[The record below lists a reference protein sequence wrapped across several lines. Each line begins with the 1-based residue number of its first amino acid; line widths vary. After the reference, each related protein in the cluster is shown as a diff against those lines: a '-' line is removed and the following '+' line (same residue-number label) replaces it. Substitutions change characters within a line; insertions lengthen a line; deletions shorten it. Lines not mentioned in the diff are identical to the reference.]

1 VSLRTSV
8 QSADLSGCNFF
19 LYRVVPAI
27 STVAL
32 NIIPLKVVAD
42 VASVADEER
51 RRVTLRI
58 SVSTG
63 GAHFEITR
71 NPNRLDIGAGIDT
84 FCRNGPVNGGYI
96 LTSLQVDPVR
106 SHAP

>member
-1 VSLRTSV
+1 MSLRTSV

-51 RRVTLRI
+51 RRATLGFQFPLG
-58 SVSTG
+58 VSP
-63 GAHFEITR
+63 FR
-71 NPNRLDIGAGIDT
+71 NHKESEYD
-84 FCRNGPVNGGYI
+84 
-96 LTSLQVDPVR
+96 
-106 SHAP
+106 